1 MDPKEGEMSKPD
13 ETQSFVD
20 AVQHPV
26 RREILRL
33 AVEMGEKFSPTQAS
47 KALEV
52 DLSVVSYHVKVLSDK
67 GLLTLVSK
75 RPTPSSV
82 EHFYAPVS
90 SALEHPIVKVILQE
104 EETCS

>member
-1 MDPKEGEMSKPD
+1 MNPKEGEMSKPD

-20 AVQHPV
+20 AVQHPL

-33 AVEMGEKFSPTQAS
+33 AVEQEEKFSPTQAS
-47 KALEV
+47 RALEV

-67 GLLTLVSK
+67 GVLTLVSK

-82 EHFYAPVS
+82 EHFYAPAS

-104 EETCS
+104 EETRS